1 VAKHVVQT
9 ITDDLDGT
17 PDAVEVEFS
26 LDGQRWT
33 IDLGPRNEANL
44 RNLLQP
50 YIEVARPVTGTNG
63 RRTARRTGAAGA
75 ANRERNRA
83 VREWAL
89 ANGVELPARGR
100 IAQAYLDAYDASDVA
115 RLYEAAGLEMPKPDK
130 PKRRKKTEA

>member
-1 VAKHVVQT
+1 VARHVIHR

-50 YIEVARPVTGTNG
+50 YIEAGRPVTTAG
-63 RRTARRTGAAGA
+63 RRHAPRRVGSGRADR
-75 ANRERNRA
+75 REHNRA

-100 IAQAYLDAYDASDVA
+100 IAQAYLDAYQAGDVA